1 MMLKVQ
7 ILALI
12 LLMFEIKS
20 VYLPAKKEKK
30 GKRYVYKR
38 KAIYAYASGW

>member
-12 LLMFEIKS
+12 LLVI
-20 VYLPAKKEKK
+20 EKK
-30 GKRYVYKR
+30 DVSLHADYTKE
-38 KAIYAYASGW
+38 